1 MKNIAVINGTGLRA
15 PAFRPLLD
23 GTSSFARALS
33 FARELPGV
41 QESVLLLSRPLE
53 DTQGCLT
60 IVRDRWTIADFMS
73 ELARASEGADDVFY
87 FFADCP
93 FLDAEMARRMHAN
106 HRRYFA
112 DYTFADGYPYG
123 LTPEILTKD
132 AIGRLRGLAGEGQ
145 GAPDRETLF
154 TVIKKDINSFD
165 IETEI
170 SPSDMRMLRVSLCA
184 DTERN
189 FLLLR
194 RIVDN
199 GGRDAKTACAL
210 LGEKPEILRTLPAFF
225 PIQIVERCPHACA
238 YCPYPLFGGDIL
250 SKSGFMPVESFSALL
265 RKIASFAGEAV
276 IDISLWGEPALHPRI
291 YDMVAAVLVH
301 PGLDLVIETSGVGWE
316 PGIFSRIGSTLP
328 RSPTWIVSLDATNE
342 ELYRTL
348 RGNGFAEAHRAAE
361 ELISLF
367 PAHAWVQA
375 VRMKENEDDLEKFF
389 KSWKARTEN
398 VIVQKYD
405 SFSGLLP
412 DRKVADLSPVRRFP
426 CWHLKRDMAV
436 LLDGTVPLCKED
448 VRAGT
453 RLGNAF
459 EEDLGLI
466 WDRAQEVYRSH
477 LSGVYPGICAAC
489 DEYYTYNF

>member
-1 MKNIAVINGTGLRA
+1 MKNIAVINGMGLRA
-15 PAFRPLLD
+15 PALRPLLD
-23 GTSSFARALS
+23 GASSLARALA
-33 FARELPGV
+33 FARELPDV
-41 QESVLLLSRPLE
+41 KDCVLLLSRPLE
-53 DTQGCLT
+53 DMQGCRMV
-60 IVRDRWTIADFMS
+60 VRDRWTILDFMN
-73 ELARASEGADDVFY
+73 ELVRAGEGVDDVFY

-93 FLDAEMARRMHAN
+93 FLDVEIARRMHAN

-123 LTPEILTKD
+123 LTPEILSKD
-132 AIGRLRGLAGEGQ
+132 TIGRLRGLAGEGQ
-145 GAPDRETLF
+145 GAPDRETIF
-154 TVIKKDINSFD
+154 TLVKKDINSFD

-170 SPSDMRMLRVSLCA
+170 SPTDLRMLRVSLCA

-199 GGRDAKTACAL
+199 GGRNARSACDL

-238 YCPYPLFGGDIL
+238 YCPYPVFGGDIL
-250 SKSGFMPVESFSALL
+250 SKSGFMKAESFSDLL
-265 RKIASFAGEAV
+265 GKIASFAGEAV
-276 IDISLWGEPALHPRI
+276 IDISVWGEPALHPRI
-291 YDMVAAVLVH
+291 YDIVAAVLEH

-316 PGIFSRIGSTLP
+316 PGVMSKIAASLP

-348 RGNGFAEAHRAAE
+348 RGSGFAEAHRSAE

-426 CWHLKRDMAV
+426 CWHLKRDMV
-436 LLDGTVPLCKED
+436 ILLDGTVPLCKED
-448 VRAGT
+448 VRVGT

-459 EEDLGLI
+459 EEDLSLI
-466 WDRAQEVYRSH
+466 WDRAQSMYRSH
-477 LSGVYPGICAAC
+477 VSGAYPGICAAC

>member
-23 GTSSFARALS
+23 GASSLARALS

-41 QESVLLLSRPLE
+41 KESVLLLCRPLE
-53 DTQGCLT
+53 DTQGCRT
-60 IVRDRWTIADFMS
+60 IVRDEWTVADFMN
-73 ELARASEGADDVFY
+73 ELAKASEGVDDVFY

-93 FLDAEMARRMHAN
+93 FLDIEITLRMHAH

-123 LTPEILTKD
+123 LAPEILTKD
-132 AIGRLRGLAGEGQ
+132 TVGRLRGLAGEGR
-145 GAPDRETLF
+145 GAPDRETIF
-154 TVIKKDINSFD
+154 TLVKKDINSFD

-170 SPSDMRMLRVSLCA
+170 SPTDMRMLRVSLCA
-184 DTERN
+184 DFERN
-189 FLLLR
+189 FLLLQ
-194 RIVDN
+194 RIVNN
-199 GGRDAKTACAL
+199 GGRDAKSACVL

-225 PIQIVERCPHACA
+225 PVQIVEQCPHACA

-250 SKSGFMPVESFSALL
+250 SKTGFMPVESFSSLL
-265 RKIASFAGEAV
+265 AKIASFAGEAV
-276 IDISLWGEPALHPRI
+276 IDISLWGEPALHPHI
-291 YDMVAAVLVH
+291 YDMVAAVIEH
-301 PGLDLVIETSGVGWE
+301 PGLDLVIETSGVGWQ
-316 PGIFSRIGSTLP
+316 PGVFSRIGTTLS

-361 ELISLF
+361 ELIRLF

-448 VRAGT
+448 VRTGT

-459 EEDLGLI
+459 EEELELI
-466 WDRAQEVYRSH
+466 WDRAQAVHRSH
-477 LSGVYPGICAAC
+477 IAGSYPGICAAC